1 MHTAISVTG
10 ESVAGSPPSRHAGL
24 GKHAVWYLV
33 AGGITTALQAGLFLT
48 LREPFGSHTAN
59 LVAIGITTLA
69 NTEFH
74 HRVTFAGSS
83 APSGRRYLQ
92 AAVTFVFYAGYGS
105 LVLLALHAVVDEPS
119 GLLETSVLA
128 AASMLGGAC
137 RFFVLRLWVFASR

>member
-10 ESVAGSPPSRHAGL
+10 ESVAGSTLRRHDGLGRHAL
-24 GKHAVWYLV
+24 WYVV

-48 LREPFGSHTAN
+48 LREPLGSYAAN
-59 LVAIGITTLA
+59 LVAIAITTLV

-74 HRVTFAGSS
+74 RRVTFAGSS
-83 APSGRRYLQ
+83 APPARRYLQ
-92 AAVTFVFYAGYGS
+92 AAATFLFYASYGS

-128 AASMLGGAC
+128 AASMLGGAG
-137 RFFVLRLWVFASR
+137 RFFLLRLWVFAAH